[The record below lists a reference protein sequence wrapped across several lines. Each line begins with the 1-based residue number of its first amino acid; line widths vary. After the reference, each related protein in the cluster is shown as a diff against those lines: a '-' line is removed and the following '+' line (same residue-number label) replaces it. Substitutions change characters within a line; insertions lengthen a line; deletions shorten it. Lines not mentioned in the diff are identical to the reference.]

1 MRKNLYKKITASVLS
16 LTMIVGMTGVVSA
29 AHAAN
34 GANVAAGKTWTSFSV
49 CTREDG
55 GEWEDAL
62 KKVDVKDENGNVI
75 RQQTKGQDYATEGW
89 ITSDY
94 GNTGLTAST
103 MNGGFRYFVVNTGW
117 DGEYS
122 KMTNELVADNPWG
135 MTATLENVPIEL
147 GREYT
152 ISFQIKSTLKGKKT
166 VKDAAGNVVKD
177 AAGKDV
183 TEPNTIKHISFKA
196 YDPVSPGGPAVE
208 FRTIS
213 GATTSG
219 VIELNSEKDWQTI
232 TAKIQIPE
240 TKKQYAADFLGIKF
254 ALGAN
259 IVSYP
264 DEIALS
270 GDILVKDFKIVAG
283 DQYEVKFVNGST
295 SISKYVNNG
304 GKVTAET
311 SFTKKGYTLNGFKN
325 KATGA
330 TYNFNSAVTSNLTL
344 EPIWKKTTVAKAK
357 ISKTK
362 SAKKK
367 VTVTIKKISAAN
379 GYQVQ
384 YSAKKNMKSTKKKTT
399 TKTKYTIKKLKSKS
413 YVYVKVRAYALDS
426 TGSKVYGKLSAKKKV
441 YVK

>member
-1 MRKNLYKKITASVLS
+1 MRKNLCKKITASVLS

-34 GANVAAGKTWTSFSV
+34 GVNVAAGKKWSSFSIN
-49 CTREDG
+49 TKEDG
-55 GEWEDAL
+55 GTWYNALVEVAKTNPDAMS
-62 KKVDVKDENGNVI
+62 
-75 RQQTKGQDYATEGW
+75 YTEGW
-89 ITSDY
+89 VSTDYKGTSPD
-94 GNTGLTAST
+94 LTADNV
-103 MNGGFRYFVVNTGW
+103 NGGFRYFVANSGW

-122 KMTNELVADNPWG
+122 KMTNDLVADNPWG
-135 MTATLENVPIEL
+135 MTATLEPVPIEL
-147 GREYT
+147 GRYYT
-152 ISFQIKSTLKGKKT
+152 ISYQIKSTLKAT
-166 VKDAAGNVVKD
+166 
-177 AAGKDV
+177 
-183 TEPNTIKHISFKA
+183 NTIKNADGTETSKTITTKHISFKA
-196 YDPVSPGGPAVE
+196 YDPVSPGDPGVN
-208 FRTIS
+208 FISIS
-213 GATTSG
+213 GANATTSG
-219 VIELNSEKDWQTI
+219 MIELDSTKGWQTV
-232 TAKIQIPE
+232 TARIQIPE
-240 TKKQYAADFLGIKF
+240 TKKQYAADYLGIKF

-259 IVSYP
+259 LVSYP
-264 DEIALS
+264 DEIGMK
-270 GDILVKDFKIVAG
+270 GDILVKDFKITAG

-379 GYQVQ
+379 GYEVQ